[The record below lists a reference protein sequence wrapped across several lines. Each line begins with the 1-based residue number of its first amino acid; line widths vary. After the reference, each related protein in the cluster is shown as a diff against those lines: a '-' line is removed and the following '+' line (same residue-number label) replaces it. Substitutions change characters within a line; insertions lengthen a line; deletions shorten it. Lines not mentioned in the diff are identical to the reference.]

1 MVGGLRNL
9 CAATGKVLPAFA
21 CLAFPHNAKPWA
33 GAQKRRQVVVQFPL
47 TIVTDIVTNRKLTQ
61 EGASTGDGRLTGR
74 VRSPRAKLVTSLPGG
89 SGHRPGQHYDW
100 SARCSLHWRRGGSSR
115 LHPVIPGSAARG

>member
-1 MVGGLRNL
+1 MVDGLRNL
-9 CAATGKVLPAFA
+9 LAANTGQVLRAF
-21 CLAFPHNAKPWA
+21 CLFCTAHNAKPWA
-33 GAQKRRQVVVQFPL
+33 GAQRRCQVVVLFPL
-47 TIVTDIVTNRKLTQ
+47 TIVTDIVISRKLTQ

-115 LHPVIPGSAARG
+115 LHPVIPGSA